1 MRVWRVLGYALLVV
15 LTALIAV
22 RWTGLDRWTPLI
34 QAMVLVPYLAV
45 VSLIALPV
53 LFFTHRRRLA
63 VWALLVFV
71 AYFVALLPR
80 WAVPDNHHQPK
91 GSHLRIMTAN
101 LHDGDADARALVR
114 RIRQQRPD
122 ILAVQELTRAE
133 ATALDRAGI
142 GRYLPSQVLRTAA
155 GPSGSGLYSRGELT
169 DGRSLSSDSTFY
181 MARATMPLGNANL
194 DLISVHPRPPMT
206 PDAAGDWDRDLG
218 LLPTTK
224 APGLQVLVG
233 DFNATDDMSG
243 FRHLTHQDGYD
254 DAAITVGS
262 GLRPTFYHV
271 PIPPLT
277 FDHVL
282 TEKRLTATA
291 VHTYDL
297 PGSDHHILVADLVLT

>member
-1 MRVWRVLGYALLVV
+1 MGVWRVLGYALLVV
-15 LTALIAV
+15 LTGLIVV
-22 RWTGLDRWTPLI
+22 RWAGLDRWTPLI
-34 QAMVLVPYLAV
+34 QAMPFVPYLAV

-63 VWALLVFV
+63 VWALLIFA

-80 WAVPDNHHQPK
+80 WAVPEHHALPK

-101 LHDGDADARALVR
+101 LHDGGADATALVR

-122 ILAVQELTRAE
+122 ILAVQELTAAE
-133 ATALDRAGI
+133 ARALDRAGI
-142 GRYLPSQVLRTAA
+142 GRYLPSHVLRTAT

-169 DGRSLSSDSTFY
+169 GGRSLSTRSTFY
-181 MARATMPLGNANL
+181 MARATMPLGNASL
-194 DLISVHPRPPMT
+194 DLVSVHPRPPMT
-206 PDAAGDWDRDLG
+206 PGSARDWNRDLR
-218 LLPTTK
+218 LLPTTR
-224 APGLQVLVG
+224 APGVQVLVG

-243 FRHLTHQDGYD
+243 FRRLTHQDGYH

-262 GLRPTFYHV
+262 GLRPTLYHW
-271 PIPPLT
+271 PIPPVT

-291 VHTYDL
+291 VRTYDL
-297 PGSDHHILVADLVLT
+297 PGSDHHIFVADLVLR